1 MTQAAI
7 EKSLFCRISKVDEEK
22 RTVTGI
28 GASEAI
34 DAEGEIF
41 DYDSSKP
48 YIEGWSASAVTRS
61 KGKSYGNIREM
72 HQLSAVAKLNEPVVF
87 DDTQK
92 LVILTSYVGD
102 DAAWQKCLDGIY
114 TGFSIC
120 GPVVGDKWSDAGQPG
135 IKRFTCAP
143 IEFSLVD
150 LPCNPEAVF
159 TAVKAGGITEE
170 RKFKTAAAVEEEPTV
185 AVAQKSMYSIC
196 DLVSV
201 ISSLRWV
208 QDDLAWE
215 ADYEGDASPIPDK
228 LKSALTDLCAVL
240 VDLTREETS
249 EMVTTMKAR
258 GAAVISKRLTPV
270 PKESDAN
277 KAAEVATE
285 VPNPNV
291 GGSPEIEDEMDEAT
305 KAQIAAAETNAAK
318 ALELAQA
325 TNTGMEQIAKAL
337 AGLTSLISGEAV
349 APKSVTSAA
358 TVVVGKAAE
367 MGVTAQ
373 VAVAGSS
380 TPESVAKSILS
391 APRAVSMNELSTLR
405 IGR

>member
-1 MTQAAI
+1 MTQAI
-7 EKSLFCRISKVDEEK
+7 MKSLFCRISKVDEEK

-41 DYDSSKP
+41 DYASSKP
-48 YIEGWSASAVTRS
+48 YIEAWSADAVTRS
-61 KGKSYGNIREM
+61 QGKSYGNIREM
-72 HQLSAVAKLNEPVVF
+72 HQLSAVGKLSEPVIF
-87 DDTQK
+87 DDAQK
-92 LVILTSYVGD
+92 LVILTCYCSD
-102 DAAWQKCLDGIY
+102 DAAWQKCLDGTY

-120 GPVVGDKWSDAGQPG
+120 GPVVGEKWADPSISGA
-135 IKRFTCAP
+135 KRYTCAP
-143 IEFSLVD
+143 VEFSLCD

-159 TAVKAGGITEE
+159 TTVKAGGITEE
-170 RKFKTAAAVEEEPTV
+170 RKFKTAHVVEKEPV
-185 AVAQKSMYSIC
+185 VAQKSMYSIC

-228 LKSALTDLCAVL
+228 LKSALTELCAVL

-258 GAAVISKRLTPV
+258 GVAVIAKRLAPV
-270 PKESDAN
+270 PKEDSTA
-277 KAAEVATE
+277 KAAEVAE
-285 VPNPNV
+285 VPKPPE

-305 KAQIAAAETNAAK
+305 KAQIAAAETNSAK
-318 ALELAQA
+318 ALEIAQA

-337 AGLTSLISGEAV
+337 AGLTSLIAGEPV
-349 APKSVTSAA
+349 APRSVGTAA
-358 TVVVGKAAE
+358 PVAVNKAAE
-367 MGVTAQ
+367 MGVTVAPPA
-373 VAVAGSS
+373 AVAAGA
-380 TPESVAKSILS
+380 TPDSVAKSILS
-391 APRAVSMNELSTLR
+391 APRAVSMNELSSLH

>member
-1 MTQAAI
+1 MSQQVM
-7 EKSLFCRISKVDEEK
+7 KSLFCRISKVDEEK

-28 GASEAI
+28 GASEAV

-41 DYDSSKP
+41 DYASSKP
-48 YIEGWSASAVTRS
+48 YIEAWSADAVTRS
-61 KGKSYGNIREM
+61 KGKSFGNIREM
-72 HQLSAVAKLNEPVVF
+72 HQLSAVGKLSESVVF

-92 LVILTSYVGD
+92 LVILTSYVSD
-102 DAAWQKCLDGIY
+102 DAAWQKCLDGTY

-170 RKFKTAAAVEEEPTV
+170 RKFKTATAVEKEPIV

-228 LKSALTDLCAVL
+228 LKSALTELCAVL

-258 GAAVISKRLTPV
+258 GVAVIAKRLAPV
-270 PKESDAN
+270 PKEVSAAN
-277 KAAEVATE
+277 AEVVAAEVPNSTE
-285 VPNPNV
+285 

-318 ALELAQA
+318 ALEIAQQNA
-325 TNTGMEQIAKAL
+325 TGLEQVAKAL
-337 AGLTSLISGEAV
+337 TQLTSLISGEPV
-349 APKSVTSAA
+349 APKSVGAGA
-358 TVVVGKAAE
+358 VAVVEKSAE
-367 MGVTAQ
+367 MGVTAGKAA
-373 VAVAGSS
+373 VVAGDS
-380 TPESVAKSILS
+380 PESTAKSILA
-391 APRAVSMNELSTLR
+391 APRAVTLNELSTLR